1 MIRFSEFILEEVTE
15 DEIDALIESI
25 VWEDIIDMYDESELV
40 MEAISATERIKM
52 SQKLKSRKF
61 LMAMARRVKLRRAA
75 PTDILTKRSKV
86 SARKMVMRK
95 LLKGRNKTE
104 LSASERN
111 NIEARASKML
121 TMMKNLPTK
130 LMPKVREL
138 DRQRVAS
145 RGKK

>member
-15 DEIDALIESI
+15 EDLDALIESI
-25 VWEDIIDMYDESELV
+25 EWEDIIHMYDDSELV

-52 SQKLKSRKF
+52 SQKLKSRKY
-61 LMAMARRVKLRRAA
+61 LMAMARRIKLRRAA

-121 TMMKNLPTK
+121 SMIKNLPTK

>member
-25 VWEDIIDMYDESELV
+25 EWEDIIHMYDDSELV

-75 PTDILTKRSKV
+75 PTDILTRRSKV
-86 SARKMVMRK
+86 SARKMVMNK

-111 NIEARASKML
+111 NIEVRASKML
-121 TMMKNLPTK
+121 SMMKNLPTK
-130 LMPKVREL
+130 LLPKVREL

>member
-86 SARKMVMRK
+86 SARKLVMNK

-130 LMPKVREL
+130 LLPKVREL

>member
-15 DEIDALIESI
+15 EELDALIESI
-25 VWEDIIDMYDESELV
+25 EWEDIIDMYDESELII
-40 MEAISATERIKM
+40 EAISATERIKM
-52 SQKLKSRKF
+52 SQKLKSRKY

-86 SARKMVMRK
+86 SARKMVMKK

-121 TMMKNLPTK
+121 SMMKNLPTK
-130 LMPKVREL
+130 LLPKVREL

>member
-1 MIRFSEFILEEVTE
+1 MIRFSEFIVEEVTE
-15 DEIDALIESI
+15 EELDALIESI
-25 VWEDIIDMYDESELV
+25 EWEDIIHMYDNSELV

-86 SARKMVMRK
+86 SARKMVMKK

-121 TMMKNLPTK
+121 SMMKNLPTK
-130 LMPKVREL
+130 LLPKVREL

>member
-25 VWEDIIDMYDESELV
+25 EWEDIIHMYDDSELV
-40 MEAISATERIKM
+40 IEAISATERIKM

-75 PTDILTKRSKV
+75 PTDILTRRSKV
-86 SARKMVMRK
+86 SARKMVMNK

-111 NIEARASKML
+111 NIEVRASKML
-121 TMMKNLPTK
+121 SMMKNLPTK
-130 LMPKVREL
+130 LLPKVREL

-145 RGKK
+145 TGKK

>member
-25 VWEDIIDMYDESELV
+25 EWEDIIHMYDDSELV
-40 MEAISATERIKM
+40 IEAISATERIKM
-52 SQKLKSRKF
+52 SQKLKSRKY

-121 TMMKNLPTK
+121 SMMKNLPTK
-130 LMPKVREL
+130 LLPKVREL

>member
-1 MIRFSEFILEEVTE
+1 MIRFSEFILEEVIE

-25 VWEDIIDMYDESELV
+25 EWEDIIHMYDDSELV

-75 PTDILTKRSKV
+75 PTDILTRRSKV
-86 SARKMVMRK
+86 SARKMVMNK

-111 NIEARASKML
+111 NIEVRASKML
-121 TMMKNLPTK
+121 SMMKNLPTK
-130 LMPKVREL
+130 LLPKVREL

-145 RGKK
+145 TGKK

>member
-15 DEIDALIESI
+15 EEIDALIESI
-25 VWEDIIDMYDESELV
+25 EWEDIIHMYDDSELV

-52 SQKLKSRKF
+52 SQKLKSRKY
-61 LMAMARRVKLRRAA
+61 LMAMARRVKLKRAA

-86 SARKMVMRK
+86 SARKMVMKK
-95 LLKGRNKTE
+95 LLKGRDKTE

-121 TMMKNLPTK
+121 SMMKNLPTK
-130 LMPKVREL
+130 LLPKVREL

>member
-1 MIRFSEFILEEVTE
+1 MIRFSEFILEEVIE

-25 VWEDIIDMYDESELV
+25 EWEDIIHMYDDSELV

-52 SQKLKSRKF
+52 SQKLKSRKY

-95 LLKGRNKTE
+95 LLKGRSKTE

-121 TMMKNLPTK
+121 SMMKNLPTK

>member
-25 VWEDIIDMYDESELV
+25 EWEDIIHMYDDSELV

-52 SQKLKSRKF
+52 SQKLKSRKY

-95 LLKGRNKTE
+95 LLKGRSKTE

-121 TMMKNLPTK
+121 SMMKNLPTK

>member
-1 MIRFSEFILEEVTE
+1 MIRFSEFFLEEVTE

-52 SQKLKSRKF
+52 SQKLKSRKY

-121 TMMKNLPTK
+121 SMMKNLPTK
-130 LMPKVREL
+130 LLPKVREL

-145 RGKK
+145 KGKK

>member
-15 DEIDALIESI
+15 EEIDALIESI
-25 VWEDIIDMYDESELV
+25 EWEDIIHMYDDSELV

-86 SARKMVMRK
+86 SARKMVMKK
-95 LLKGRNKTE
+95 LLKGRDKTE

-121 TMMKNLPTK
+121 SMMKNLPTK
-130 LMPKVREL
+130 LLPKVREL

>member
-40 MEAISATERIKM
+40 MEAISPTERIKM
-52 SQKLKSRKF
+52 SQKMKSRKY
-61 LMAMARRVKLRRAA
+61 LMAMARRVKLKRAA
-75 PTDILTKRSKV
+75 STDILKRRSKV
-86 SARKMVMRK
+86 SARKLVLRK
-95 LLKGRNKTE
+95 LLKGRSKSD
-104 LSASERN
+104 LSTSEKN
-111 NIEARASKML
+111 SIEARASKML
-121 TMMKNLPTK
+121 SMMKNLPTK

-145 RGKK
+145 KGKK

>member
-1 MIRFSEFILEEVTE
+1 MIRFSEFILEEVIE

-25 VWEDIIDMYDESELV
+25 EWEDIIHMYDDSELV

-121 TMMKNLPTK
+121 SMMKNLPTK
-130 LMPKVREL
+130 LLPKVREL

>member
-40 MEAISATERIKM
+40 IETISATERIKM

-121 TMMKNLPTK
+121 SMMKNLPTK
-130 LMPKVREL
+130 LLPKVREL

>member
-1 MIRFSEFILEEVTE
+1 MIRFSEFILQEVTE

-86 SARKMVMRK
+86 SARKLVMNK

-121 TMMKNLPTK
+121 SMMKNLPTK
-130 LMPKVREL
+130 LLPKVREL

>member
-1 MIRFSEFILEEVTE
+1 MIRFSEFILEEVIE

-25 VWEDIIDMYDESELV
+25 EWEDIIHMYDDSELV

-75 PTDILTKRSKV
+75 PTDILTRRSKV
-86 SARKMVMRK
+86 SARKMVMNK

-111 NIEARASKML
+111 NIEVRASKML
-121 TMMKNLPTK
+121 SMMKNLPTK
-130 LMPKVREL
+130 LLPKVREL

>member
-1 MIRFSEFILEEVTE
+1 MIRFSEFILEEITE
-15 DEIDALIESI
+15 EEIDALIESI
-25 VWEDIIDMYDESELV
+25 EWEDIIHMYDDSELV

-121 TMMKNLPTK
+121 SMMKNLPTK
-130 LMPKVREL
+130 LLPKVREL

>member
-1 MIRFSEFILEEVTE
+1 MIRFTEFILEEVTE

-61 LMAMARRVKLRRAA
+61 LMAIARRVKLRRAA

-121 TMMKNLPTK
+121 SMMKNLPTK
-130 LMPKVREL
+130 LLPKVREL

-145 RGKK
+145 KGKK

>member
-25 VWEDIIDMYDESELV
+25 EWEDIIHMYDDSELV
-40 MEAISATERIKM
+40 IEAISATERIKM
-52 SQKLKSRKF
+52 SQKLKSRKY

-95 LLKGRNKTE
+95 LLKGRSKTE

-121 TMMKNLPTK
+121 SMMKNLPTK

>member
-15 DEIDALIESI
+15 DEIDVLIESI

-121 TMMKNLPTK
+121 SMMKNLPTK

>member
-1 MIRFSEFILEEVTE
+1 MIRFSEFILEEVIE

-25 VWEDIIDMYDESELV
+25 EWEDIIHMYDDSELV

-52 SQKLKSRKF
+52 SQKLKSRKY

-95 LLKGRNKTE
+95 LLKGRSKTE

>member
-1 MIRFSEFILEEVTE
+1 MIRFSEFILQEVTE

-61 LMAMARRVKLRRAA
+61 LMAMARRVKLRRPA

-86 SARKMVMRK
+86 SARKMIMRK

-121 TMMKNLPTK
+121 SMMKNLPTK

-145 RGKK
+145 KGKK

>member
-52 SQKLKSRKF
+52 SQKLKSRKY

-121 TMMKNLPTK
+121 SMMKNLPTK
-130 LMPKVREL
+130 LLPKVREL

>member
-15 DEIDALIESI
+15 EEIDALIESI
-25 VWEDIIDMYDESELV
+25 EWEDIIHMYDDSELV

-86 SARKMVMRK
+86 SARKMVMQK

-121 TMMKNLPTK
+121 SMMKNLPTK
-130 LMPKVREL
+130 LLPKVREL

>member
-130 LMPKVREL
+130 LLPKVREL

>member
-25 VWEDIIDMYDESELV
+25 EWEDIIHMYDDSELV
-40 MEAISATERIKM
+40 IEAISATERIKM
-52 SQKLKSRKF
+52 SQKLKSRKY

-95 LLKGRNKTE
+95 LLKGRSKTE

-111 NIEARASKML
+111 NIEARAYKML

>member
-25 VWEDIIDMYDESELV
+25 EWEDIIHMYDDSELV

-75 PTDILTKRSKV
+75 PTDILTRRSKV
-86 SARKMVMRK
+86 SARKMVMNK

-111 NIEARASKML
+111 NIEVRASKML
-121 TMMKNLPTK
+121 SMMKNLPTK
-130 LMPKVREL
+130 LLPKVREL

-145 RGKK
+145 TGKK

>member
-1 MIRFSEFILEEVTE
+1 
-15 DEIDALIESI
+15 
-25 VWEDIIDMYDESELV
+25 

-121 TMMKNLPTK
+121 SMMKNLPTK
-130 LMPKVREL
+130 LLPKVREL

>member
-15 DEIDALIESI
+15 EEIDALIESI
-25 VWEDIIDMYDESELV
+25 EWEDIIHMYDDSELV

-75 PTDILTKRSKV
+75 PTDILTRRSKV
-86 SARKMVMRK
+86 SARKMVMNK

-111 NIEARASKML
+111 NIEVRASKML
-121 TMMKNLPTK
+121 SMMKNLPTK
-130 LMPKVREL
+130 LLPKVREL

>member
-1 MIRFSEFILEEVTE
+1 MIRFSEVIVEEVTE
-15 DEIDALIESI
+15 EEIDALIESI
-25 VWEDIIDMYDESELV
+25 EWEDIIDMYDESELV

-52 SQKLKSRKF
+52 SQKLKSRKY
-61 LMAMARRVKLRRAA
+61 LMAMARRVKLKRAA

-86 SARKMVMRK
+86 SARKMVMKK

-121 TMMKNLPTK
+121 SMMKNLPTK

>member
-15 DEIDALIESI
+15 EEIDALIESI
-25 VWEDIIDMYDESELV
+25 EWEDIIHMYDDSELV

-86 SARKMVMRK
+86 SARKMVMKK

-121 TMMKNLPTK
+121 SMMKNLPTK
-130 LMPKVREL
+130 LLPKVREL

>member
-1 MIRFSEFILEEVTE
+1 MIRFSEFILEEITE

-25 VWEDIIDMYDESELV
+25 EWEDIIHMYDDSELV

-86 SARKMVMRK
+86 SARKMVMQK

-121 TMMKNLPTK
+121 SMMKNLPTK
-130 LMPKVREL
+130 LLPKVREL

>member
-25 VWEDIIDMYDESELV
+25 EWEDIIHMYDDSELV

-86 SARKMVMRK
+86 SARKMVMQK

-121 TMMKNLPTK
+121 SMIKNLPTK